1 VTPELVYVLENGK
14 TLKALNP
21 ANGKARWQAPLST
34 CLPLTL
40 AEGLIIGVTEHT
52 AIALNRWNGKRVWEF
67 DPRPFGDWKL
77 DGDTV
82 PVTAPGRVLLPS
94 GNTLIGL
101 DIATGQPAW
110 AYTVTAAKPPL
121 QPVVIDDTVYVRLDE
136 EDTEIRL
143 SLADGLP
150 DTGEHILPPEIEYAI
165 KKVRKAAQ
173 KPVPV
178 TRPSSAG
185 GSKPFVAVKA
195 TVAPGGKALAAAGA
209 KRWRF
214 PAPAGWKID
223 GIAGESAGHLYALL
237 GAGTSPAA
245 PKPNKNAA
253 P

>member
-1 VTPELVYVLENGK
+1 M
-14 TLKALNP
+14 
-21 ANGKARWQAPLST
+21 
-34 CLPLTL
+34 

-52 AIALNRWNGKRVWEF
+52 IIALNRWNGKRVWEF
-67 DPRPFGDWKL
+67 DPRLFGDWTF
-77 DGDTV
+77 DGKTT
-82 PVTAPGRVLLPS
+82 PVIAPGRVLMPS
-94 GNTLIGL
+94 GKTLIGI

-110 AYTVTAAKPPL
+110 AYTVNAAKPPL
-121 QPVVIDDTVYVRLDE
+121 QPVVIDDLVYVRLDE

-150 DTGEHILPPEIEYAI
+150 DNGEHALPPEIEYAI
-165 KKVRKAAQ
+165 KKVRKATQ

-209 KRWRF
+209 KRWSF

-223 GIAGESAGHLYALL
+223 RIAGESAGHLYALL
-237 GAGTSPAA
+237 GTAASTAA
-245 PKPNKNAA
+245 PKPKKSAA